1 MEKNSAIRFVNMTNL
16 TDGYNLTI
24 QMNDILKETH
34 AEVLVTIMIMCCI
47 WIILVNSAVFVC
59 LILHRHDMKTF
70 VNMQLLSFSITD
82 IFVGMSAIPGS
93 LTLYITPSIEVCTF
107 IMYTYFV
114 AQTATLYHAFGIC
127 VHRYVTVKYRQLH
140 AKRKQ
145 KGQLKRVIIHVI
157 VIWLLSIGLVV
168 IPVAS
173 FATFDQSIT
182 ECSLNTIFQ
191 ENYIKLLA
199 VLNVVLLLPQV
210 GTNVVYVCLYRY
222 LSAKWKFN
230 DRTKLRKQE
239 INPLTNRCLNTTM
252 KAASDTMLNNSEYQR
267 FNELTVDTKSEV
279 IDVNVRMLKSDKHLN
294 GTSCVL
300 GSDTNV
306 SDDKMA
312 YLKPRTNL
320 SIACKDHLIAPQNGN
335 VTDVSDP
342 KQTKYDERAVAEHLD
357 PYCDVPQIA
366 LNVSVNAEQ
375 CLQTERDS
383 RNIPETDN
391 QNASSY
397 SSWANISRQITS
409 PDRRKSSGPQREKE
423 VLCTIGIIL
432 ILLNIF
438 ITPLNLLFVTELIH
452 DGFLSRNTKFV
463 LMFLALVNSGLNPL
477 VYAFKMKPFKD
488 ALKCRKDKCAALCRI
503 DSSASKV

>member
-1 MEKNSAIRFVNMTNL
+1 MENNSTIRFVNMTNL
-16 TDGYNLTI
+16 TDEYNLSI
-24 QMNDILKETH
+24 QMNDILKETQS
-34 AEVLVTIMIMCCI
+34 EVLVIIMIMCCI
-47 WIILVNSAVFVC
+47 WIILVNSVVFVC
-59 LILHRHDMKTF
+59 LILHRHAMKTF

-82 IFVGMSAIPGS
+82 IFVGISAIPGS

-114 AQTATLYHAFGIC
+114 AQTATLYHAFGLCI
-127 VHRYVTVKYRQLH
+127 HRYVTVKYRQLH
-140 AKRKQ
+140 TKRKQ
-145 KGQLKRVIIHVI
+145 KGQLRRVIIHVI

-168 IPVAS
+168 IPVSS

-199 VLNVVLLLPQV
+199 VFNVVLLLPQV

-222 LSAKWKFN
+222 LSEKWKFN
-230 DRTKLRKQE
+230 ARTKSMKQE
-239 INPLTNRCLNTTM
+239 IIPLTNRCLNTTM
-252 KAASDTMLNNSEYQR
+252 KVASDTMLNNAEHQR
-267 FNELTVDTKSEV
+267 FNKLTVDTKSEV
-279 IDVNVRMLKSDKHLN
+279 IDINVLMLKSDKHLN
-294 GTSCVL
+294 GTSRVL
-300 GSDTNV
+300 GDDTYECG
-306 SDDKMA
+306 DKMT
-312 YLKPRTNL
+312 YLKQRTNL
-320 SIACKDHLIAPQNGN
+320 SIACKDHFIAQQNDNLTN
-335 VTDVSDP
+335 VSNP
-342 KQTKYDERAVAEHLD
+342 KQTKYDERKVAEHLD

-375 CLQTERDS
+375 CLQAERDS
-383 RNIPETDN
+383 RTIQETEN

-409 PDRRKSSGPQREKE
+409 PDGRKSSGPQREKE

-438 ITPLNLLFVTELIH
+438 ITPLNLLFLTELIH

-488 ALKCRKDKCAALCRI
+488 ALKCKKNKCAALCRI
-503 DSSASKV
+503 MSVSTK